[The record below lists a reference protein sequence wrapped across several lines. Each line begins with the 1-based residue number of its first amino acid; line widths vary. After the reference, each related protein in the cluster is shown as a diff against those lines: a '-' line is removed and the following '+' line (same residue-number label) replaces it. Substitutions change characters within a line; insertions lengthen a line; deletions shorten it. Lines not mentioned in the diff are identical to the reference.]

1 MNAPCWYD
9 TDAECIAIS
18 FSYNPEFT
26 KDVQRVS
33 GRRWDGVRKLNIFPL
48 EAAPEV
54 KVLTTKWGIKV
65 DDGLKQMPQWDAS
78 PLPPRAYNVMVDGN
92 WIAMHFTYN
101 LDIVNAIH
109 DDIPGATWNDDM
121 RRWQTSVINTSD
133 AVLFAERWGLTVEP
147 TLSEKAHEYIELAN
161 ENFHISGLIESEP
174 FTVPGLQGG
183 LRPYQFSCIEYSVR
197 NNRVII
203 ADAPGLGKGH
213 PHGTNLL
220 TPTGWKKIEDMKKGE
235 SVIGSDGNATKVT
248 GVYPRGVLPVFRVIF
263 NDGSSVRVDG
273 EHLWSVQQRTSY
285 NRHLNAWR
293 VKNTDELMEILYDGE
308 GRNVW
313 KIPIVKPVIF
323 GEQKDLPLD
332 PYLLG
337 LLLGDGGMSTSS
349 VSFTSIDEEI
359 LQYIREIIHPL
370 ELKKTSNKYG
380 YRISQGRRDGNYRS
394 PIITILKD
402 LNLMGR
408 TAHHKF
414 VPSMYLTSSPEERLA
429 ILRGL
434 MDTDGNAGKDGTN
447 EFVSASLQLAD
458 DVAFLVR
465 SLGGIVRRS
474 IKTLRTGPYAGNTY
488 YRVNVK
494 TMECPFKLSRKANTW
509 KAPTKYKPSR
519 SIKSIVPD
527 GEDQVICIS
536 VSAKDQ
542 LYVTDDFI
550 VTHNSLE
557 SLSVMMMK
565 GSLPCVITCKA
576 KLKYTLRDEVWKW
589 FPGSTAMV
597 LNGTEVFPLPEV
609 DFIILNYDIAHAWY
623 ETLIERGFN
632 SLIVDESHYIKNGK
646 RSLVCSTPGC
656 SHAMKFETIKK
667 CPKCK
672 EVNVTAKRKYSVRRT
687 NAVMQLALSLP
698 DHAPIL
704 ALTAT
709 PLDARPRELIR
720 QLECIDRLS
729 IFGGESKF
737 RYRYCGTDGKGAF
750 NLPELH
756 RKLRENCYVR
766 RRIEDVFQDLPPE
779 QYIPRF
785 VEVSEKDMDR
795 YRSVEHDVVEYFAQ
809 RAAAEAHAK
818 GSNAEWAA
826 YCKREQLERVRDIV
840 QLSGLRSVL
849 SEIKREPVVEWIK
862 DFDEETD
869 GEEKLIIFGEHINL
883 VDHIYSRFSHEAD
896 NFRSSKN
903 NQNDAMRFQND
914 PTIRKWIANLQASK
928 EGFTLTAA
936 SYVVFTEL
944 PWSPTWLTQGLGRAR
959 GRANDPH
966 HAIGYPLLVKGTV
979 DEEMW
984 AMLDEKR
991 AVVNAV
997 TDGIEVPEDQITVE
1011 EELRLAWMDRGR
1023 RGI

>member
-9 TDAECIAIS
+9 TDTELIS
-18 FSYNPEFT
+18 VSFRFDPEFT
-26 KDVQRVS
+26 KDVQRIQ
-33 GRRWDGVRKLNIFPL
+33 GRRWDGVLKVNTFPL
-48 EAAPEV
+48 ESSPEV
-54 KVLTTKWGIKV
+54 KVLVTKWGIKV
-65 DDGLKQMPQWDAS
+65 DDGLEQRPQWDS
-78 PLPPRAYNVMVDGN
+78 TPTPHSSYNVMVDGQ
-92 WIAMHFTYN
+92 WVTMIFPYSQQII
-101 LDIVNAIH
+101 DSIH
-109 DDIPGATWNDDM
+109 DDIPGAVWSDDK
-121 RRWQTSVINTSD
+121 RRWQTSVINTND

-147 TLSEKAHEYIELAN
+147 NLAEQAHKYIELAN

-174 FTVPGLQGG
+174 FPVPGLQGD
-183 LRPYQFSCIEYSVR
+183 LRPYQFSCVEYSVR

-203 ADAPGLGKGH
+203 ADAPGLGKG
-213 PHGTNLL
+213 
-220 TPTGWKKIEDMKKGE
+220 
-235 SVIGSDGNATKVT
+235 
-248 GVYPRGVLPVFRVIF
+248 
-263 NDGSSVRVDG
+263 
-273 EHLWSVQQRTSY
+273 
-285 NRHLNAWR
+285 
-293 VKNTDELMEILYDGE
+293 
-308 GRNVW
+308 
-313 KIPIVKPVIF
+313 
-323 GEQKDLPLD
+323 
-332 PYLLG
+332 
-337 LLLGDGGMSTSS
+337 
-349 VSFTSIDEEI
+349 
-359 LQYIREIIHPL
+359 
-370 ELKKTSNKYG
+370 
-380 YRISQGRRDGNYRS
+380 
-394 PIITILKD
+394 
-402 LNLMGR
+402 
-408 TAHHKF
+408 
-414 VPSMYLTSSPEERLA
+414 
-429 ILRGL
+429 
-434 MDTDGNAGKDGTN
+434 
-447 EFVSASLQLAD
+447 
-458 DVAFLVR
+458 
-465 SLGGIVRRS
+465 
-474 IKTLRTGPYAGNTY
+474 
-488 YRVNVK
+488 
-494 TMECPFKLSRKANTW
+494 
-509 KAPTKYKPSR
+509 
-519 SIKSIVPD
+519 
-527 GEDQVICIS
+527 
-536 VSAKDQ
+536 
-542 LYVTDDFI
+542 
-550 VTHNSLE
+550 LE

-597 LNGTEVFPLPEV
+597 LNGTKIFHIPEV
-609 DFIILNYDIAHAWY
+609 DFIILNYDIAHTWH
-623 ETLIERGFN
+623 ETLIERGFK

-656 SHAMKFETIKK
+656 GHAMKFETIKK

-672 EVNVTAKRKYSVRRT
+672 TVNVTAKRKYSVRRT

-698 DHAPIL
+698 DDAPIL

-720 QLECIDRLS
+720 QLECINRLS
-729 IFGGESKF
+729 IFGGESKY

-785 VEVSEKDMDR
+785 VEVSDKDMER
-795 YRSVEHDVVEYFAQ
+795 YRSVERDVVEYFAQ

-883 VDHIYSRFSHEAD
+883 VDHIYGEFSHEAD
-896 NFRSSKN
+896 NFRASKN

-997 TDGIEVPEDQITVE
+997 TDGIEVSEGQVTVE